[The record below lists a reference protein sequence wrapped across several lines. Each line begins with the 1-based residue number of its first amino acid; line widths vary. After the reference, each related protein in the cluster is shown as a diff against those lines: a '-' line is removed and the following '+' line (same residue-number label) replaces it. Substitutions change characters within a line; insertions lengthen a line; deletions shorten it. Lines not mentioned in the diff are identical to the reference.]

1 MVTGTSCAALSGGSG
16 IVAAKVP
23 LSSSDAEE
31 VPLASLDCGP
41 VELCPIHVVGPDR
54 IPVDPDPAL
63 VDHPAPVTRR
73 LAEDVRQELRQVH
86 HGFGVADLLDL
97 LRRLALPDDPREV
110 LLGPSRRLLAV
121 GTRDDPPRE

>member
-1 MVTGTSCAALSGGSG
+1 MVTGTACAALSGGPG

-41 VELCPIHVVGPDR
+41 VELCPLHVVGPEG

-73 LAEDVRQELRQVH
+73 LAEDVRQELRHMH
-86 HGFGVADLLDL
+86 HRLGVADPLDL
-97 LRRLALPDDPREV
+97 LRRLALSDAPREV
-110 LLGPSRRLLAV
+110 LLGPPRRLV
-121 GTRDDPPRE
+121 